1 MPELVRRQNEIAQ
14 IKCLSPKLIEQKR
27 DKINSSFIGIPIE
40 LIKFRDGR
48 IYPYSP
54 FMATADVPFKASFFE
69 DAADLVINSDPESFE
84 KADVILSEADRGGGP
99 FAEEIGRKTGLDIA
113 LANWH
118 KEIPEDDKDT
128 IIIKTDVG
136 YSGEGYIVV
145 RGIKKG
151 QRVIIVDDLLSTG
164 GTAEA
169 LIKAVEGVGATV
181 IRAFFIGEKVSQN
194 GRYRLAH
201 SFPDL
206 QVTTL
211 TRFNAHP
218 GNKFTTDAAFDE
230 LIGGWNPF
238 DDDLETAHEIANF
251 ENSLYDNAMEN
262 ILKDFKRRI
271 LSKISHRELEK
282 IKKEAK
288 DEMERTI
295 KNIELE
301 YMKREESKQELLVKQ
316 RTRIIFE
323 DIKQRNESN

>member
-1 MPELVRRQNEIAQ
+1 MPEIVRHQNEIVQ
-14 IKCLSPKLIEQKR
+14 IKSFPKEVIEQKLSR
-27 DKINSSFIGIPIE
+27 INRSFIGVPIE

-54 FMATADVPFKASFFE
+54 FKATADVPFKASFFE
-69 DAADLVINSDPESFE
+69 DAADIVINSDTESFE
-84 KADVILSEADRGGGP
+84 KADIILSEADRGGGP

-151 QRVIIVDDLLSTG
+151 QKVIIVDDLLSTG
-164 GTAEA
+164 GTAKA
-169 LIKAVEGVGATV
+169 LIKAVENVGATV
-181 IRAFFIGEKVSQN
+181 IKAFFIGEKVDQN

-211 TRFNAHP
+211 TRFNANP
-218 GNKFTTDAAFDE
+218 RSKYTTDAAFEE
-230 LIGGWNPF
+230 LISGWNPF

-271 LSKISHRELEK
+271 LSKISHKESEK
-282 IKKEAK
+282 IKNKARE
-288 DEMERTI
+288 EMERIIMNI
-295 KNIELE
+295 KSEYNRKKQLEQDMQVQRRVKELQSQI
-301 YMKREESKQELLVKQ
+301 MS
-316 RTRIIFE
+316 
-323 DIKQRNESN
+323 